1 MKQAFNPFLPFDN
14 CIPDGEPHV
23 FGDRIYL
30 YGSHDKPCGE
40 TFCELDYEV
49 WSAPVNDLTD
59 WSSHGTVYS
68 AKQDPLYSEDKKYLF
83 APDCVR
89 GNDGRYY
96 LYYAL
101 AGWRGKGGYDGPISV
116 AVSDRPEG
124 PFEYYGCVH
133 HADGTPFNDKV
144 LFDPAVINDDGTI
157 RLYFGTSYFLD
168 EGLKFPTRS
177 LYAFIEGKIFNR
189 PAKSLKNGDK
199 TGAWHIRLADDMVTV
214 LSEPSR
220 VVPNRTNGTPF
231 GEHAFFEGASIR
243 KFNGLYYFIYSS
255 RKNHE
260 LCYAT
265 SKYPDRGFQYG
276 GTIVS
281 NGDVGCRGRKK
292 KAALTGN
299 NHGSVEKV
307 GDKYYI
313 FYHRM
318 TDKSTYSRQACAEE
332 VKVENDGSIKQVAM
346 TSCGLNGAALKAE
359 GEYPAAIA
367 CNLYKGKMP
376 HVANGKKKK
385 RVPYITKSNGDWV
398 IADISGGTVVGYKN
412 FAFDGSVC
420 IGIVLKGKFKG
431 CLELYTDKKSRPM
444 ASICINVDQESYKK
458 FSFPEL
464 KIYGDKEICLL
475 FFGKGSLEFSS
486 VFFTNKARI

>member
-59 WSSHGTVYS
+59 WSSHGTDYS

-133 HADGTPFNDKV
+133 QADGTPFNDKV

-199 TGAWHIRLADDMVTV
+199 TGAWHIRLADDMLTV
-214 LSEPSR
+214 EGKPSR
-220 VVPNRTNGTPF
+220 VVPNRTKGTEF
-231 GEHAFFEGASIR
+231 EGHAFFEGPSIR

-255 RKNHE
+255 RNNHE
-260 LCYAT
+260 LCYAV
-265 SKYPDRGFQYG
+265 SKYPDRG
-276 GTIVS
+276 
-281 NGDVGCRGRKK
+281 R
-292 KAALTGN
+292 L
-299 NHGSVEKV
+299 
-307 GDKYYI
+307 DK
-313 FYHRM
+313 
-318 TDKSTYSRQACAEE
+318 
-332 VKVENDGSIKQVAM
+332 
-346 TSCGLNGAALKAE
+346 TS
-359 GEYPAAIA
+359 
-367 CNLYKGKMP
+367 
-376 HVANGKKKK
+376 
-385 RVPYITKSNGDWV
+385 
-398 IADISGGTVVGYKN
+398 
-412 FAFDGSVC
+412 
-420 IGIVLKGKFKG
+420 
-431 CLELYTDKKSRPM
+431 
-444 ASICINVDQESYKK
+444 
-458 FSFPEL
+458 
-464 KIYGDKEICLL
+464 
-475 FFGKGSLEFSS
+475 
-486 VFFTNKARI
+486 

>member
-49 WSAPVNDLTD
+49 WSAPVNDLMD

-68 AKQDPLYSEDKKYLF
+68 AKQDPLYSENKKYLF

-220 VVPNRTNGTPF
+220 VVPNRTKGTPF

-281 NGDVGCRGRKK
+281 NGDIGYRGRKK
-292 KAALTGN
+292 KTALTGN

-398 IADISGGTVVGYKN
+398 IEDVSDGTVVGYKN

-420 IGIVLKGKFKG
+420 IGVVLKGKFKG
-431 CLELYTDKKSRPM
+431 RLELYTDEKARPT

-464 KIYGDKEICLL
+464 KIYGDNEICLH

>member
-30 YGSHDKPCGE
+30 YGSHDRPCGN

-220 VVPNRTNGTPF
+220 VVPNRTKGTPF

-265 SKYPDRGFQYG
+265 SKYPDHGFKYG

-281 NGDVGCRGRKK
+281 NGDIGYRGRKK
-292 KAALTGN
+292 KTALTGN

-332 VKVENDGSIKQVAM
+332 VKIEKDGSIKQVEM
-346 TSCGLNGAALKAE
+346 TSCGLNGAPLKAE
-359 GEYPAAIA
+359 GEYPAAIS
-367 CNLYKGKMP
+367 CNLYKGRMP
-376 HVANGKKKK
+376 HAANWKIKK
-385 RVPYITKSNGDWV
+385 RVPYITKLNGAWV
-398 IADISGGTVVGYKN
+398 IADIKDATVIGFKYFDFKDPCHISLTLRGNFNGTVQLLTEQESGPICQSHIEAEGGYKN
-412 FAFDGSVC
+412 FALPQASLHGVHAVYFKFTGRGSA
-420 IGIVLKGKFKG
+420 
-431 CLELYTDKKSRPM
+431 ELS
-444 ASICINVDQESYKK
+444 
-458 FSFPEL
+458 
-464 KIYGDKEICLL
+464 
-475 FFGKGSLEFSS
+475 SLEF
-486 VFFTNKARI
+486 KK

>member
-49 WSAPVNDLTD
+49 WSAPVNDLMD

-376 HVANGKKKK
+376 HAANWKIKKK
-385 RVPYITKSNGDWV
+385 VPYITKKDGHWC
-398 IADISGGTVVGYKN
+398 ITDITGGTVIGYKY
-412 FAFDGSVC
+412 FDFNSAC
-420 IGIVLKGKFKG
+420 RISLTLKGNFNGTVQLFTEREGSPLWQSHIK
-431 CLELYTDKKSRPM
+431 T
-444 ASICINVDQESYKK
+444 ESGYRKYE
-458 FSFPEL
+458 FPRT
-464 KIYGDKEICLL
+464 
-475 FFGKGSLEFSS
+475 SLEGVHALYIKFTGRGSAEFSMLE
-486 VFFTNKARI
+486 FKK

>member
-189 PAKSLKNGDK
+189 FAKSLKKGDI
-199 TGAWHIRLADDMVTV
+199 TGAWHVELGDDMLTV
-214 LSEPSR
+214 KGEASR
-220 VVPNRTNGTPF
+220 VVPNVTKGTEF
-231 GEHAFFEGASIR
+231 EGHAFFEGASVR
-243 KFNGLYYFIYSS
+243 KFGGLYYFIYSS
-255 RKNHE
+255 RNNHE

-281 NGDVGCRGRKK
+281 NGDIGYRGRKK
-292 KAALTGN
+292 KTALTGN

-332 VKVENDGSIKQVAM
+332 VKIEKDGSIKQVEM
-346 TSCGLNGAALKAE
+346 TSCGLNGAPLKAK
-359 GEYPAAIA
+359 GEYPAAIS
-367 CNLYKGKMP
+367 CNLYKGRMP
-376 HVANGKKKK
+376 HAANWKIKKK
-385 RVPYITKSNGDWV
+385 VPYITKLNGAWV
-398 IADISGGTVVGYKN
+398 IADIKDATVIGFKYFDFKDPCHISLTLRGNFNGTVQLLTEQESGPICQSHIEAEEGYKN
-412 FAFDGSVC
+412 FALPQASLHGVHAVYFKFTGRGSA
-420 IGIVLKGKFKG
+420 
-431 CLELYTDKKSRPM
+431 ELS
-444 ASICINVDQESYKK
+444 
-458 FSFPEL
+458 
-464 KIYGDKEICLL
+464 
-475 FFGKGSLEFSS
+475 SLEF
-486 VFFTNKARI
+486 KK

>member
-133 HADGTPFNDKV
+133 QADGTPFNDKV

-189 PAKSLKNGDK
+189 SPKSLKRGEM
-199 TGAWHIRLADDMVTV
+199 TGAWHVVLADDMLTV
-214 LSEPSR
+214 EGKPSR
-220 VVPNRTNGTPF
+220 VVPNKTKGTKF
-231 GEHAFFEGASIR
+231 EGHAFFEGASIR
-243 KFNGLYYFIYSS
+243 KFGDLYYFIYSS
-255 RKNHE
+255 RNNHE

-265 SKYPDRGFQYG
+265 SKYPGHGFQYG
-276 GTIVS
+276 GVIIS
-281 NGDVGCRGRKK
+281 NGDVGYHGSKK
-292 KAALTGN
+292 KVALTGN

-307 GDKYYI
+307 GDWYFV

-332 VKVENDGSIKQVAM
+332 VKIKDDGSIKQVEM
-346 TSCGLNGAALKAE
+346 TSCSLNGAPLKAE
-359 GEYPAAIA
+359 GKYSASIA

-376 HVANGKKKK
+376 HAANWKIKK
-385 RVPYITKSNGDWV
+385 RVPYITKEDGHWC
-398 IADISGGTVVGYKN
+398 ITDITGGTVIGYKY
-412 FAFDGSVC
+412 FDFNSSCC
-420 IGIVLKGKFKG
+420 ISLTLKGNFNGTVQLLTEREGSPLCQSHIKADAGYRKY
-431 CLELYTDKKSRPM
+431 E
-444 ASICINVDQESYKK
+444 
-458 FSFPEL
+458 FPRT
-464 KIYGDKEICLL
+464 
-475 FFGKGSLEFSS
+475 SLEGVHALYIKFMGRGSAEFSTLE
-486 VFFTNKARI
+486 FKK

>member
-199 TGAWHIRLADDMVTV
+199 TGAWHIRLADDMKRAFARCTQ
-214 LSEPSR
+214 SHEW
-220 VVPNRTNGTPF
+220 NAFWGTRLF
-231 GEHAFFEGASIR
+231 R
-243 KFNGLYYFIYSS
+243 
-255 RKNHE
+255 
-260 LCYAT
+260 
-265 SKYPDRGFQYG
+265 
-276 GTIVS
+276 
-281 NGDVGCRGRKK
+281 
-292 KAALTGN
+292 
-299 NHGSVEKV
+299 GSVYQKIQRAV
-307 GDKYYI
+307 L
-313 FYHRM
+313 FHLFL
-318 TDKSTYSRQACAEE
+318 AEE
-332 VKVENDGSIKQVAM
+332 SRAVLRNEQ
-346 TSCGLNGAALKAE
+346 
-359 GEYPAAIA
+359 
-367 CNLYKGKMP
+367 
-376 HVANGKKKK
+376 
-385 RVPYITKSNGDWV
+385 
-398 IADISGGTVVGYKN
+398 IS
-412 FAFDGSVC
+412 
-420 IGIVLKGKFKG
+420 
-431 CLELYTDKKSRPM
+431 
-444 ASICINVDQESYKK
+444 
-458 FSFPEL
+458 
-464 KIYGDKEICLL
+464 
-475 FFGKGSLEFSS
+475 
-486 VFFTNKARI
+486 